1 MKALIFGGKI
11 MNKNW
16 QQLINL
22 LSHDKNLSE
31 EAIIDSLKEAIV
43 NYYAKEKQILDKE
56 NITIIIDDEIKVQ
69 YQEQSEVLNYNRRM
83 VQILEQN
90 FQSIMKKNEKNDF
103 LYSLTDNLCQFYVG
117 KVKAIK
123 KDGIIIDYKNYDLFL
138 FRKEMLEN
146 EFYKPGQNIS
156 FTIIEGND
164 GDEYI
169 LTRKNEKLAVEWL
182 KKEVVEVEEGLIKVI
197 KVARLPGKITAVVLT
212 AKNGIDPIR
221 TIVKKA
227 KLEAWSSINYGE
239 KIKLL
244 KEQSLTDTIIN
255 AFKNVEIDKI
265 MVDEEEQL
273 VEVISN
279 NQTDQH
285 QQLQDIIALLFD
297 YNLQFYTEAEWQKKE
312 EKNYQFWL
320 KEAGV
325 AGISEEIATILF
337 NNNIGNF
344 EDLAKNNEEI
354 EEIEN
359 EELLILKNIAKNHLN
374 QKWQEDFDEKEI
386 AKLNKSGIKKLQDL
400 ADLAFDEL
408 QEITP
413 MDDKRAKEIIIKSR
427 KKVFGN

>member
-1 MKALIFGGKI
+1 

-265 MVDEEEQL
+265 MVDDEEQL